1 MCCKLQLKQIF
12 YKEKNSCNI
21 YIFTTFVLSIKDK
34 ELHRLSTVLPLFS
47 GLPCETVLL

>member
-12 YKEKNSCNI
+12 YKEKKLLQYL
-21 YIFTTFVLSIKDK
+21 YITTFVLSIKDK

-47 GLPCETVLL
+47 VLPCEPVLL